1 MKNQRFLLLG
11 FFLLLCVGFVQAQ
24 ELKVSAFQRMDR
36 DLLAR
41 TQERL
46 DLNDVPCAIV
56 RVSVA
61 NAKNYTF
68 EGNVIGDVIYRP
80 GEALVYM
87 TEGSRNITIKSD
99 EFGSLKYEFTQKL
112 EKQVVYKLALQLETP
127 DSKKTRTMVMPV
139 VGIGSTTSFGLM
151 VGVVKKWG
159 WYLKAKY
166 DFKNQETVEEC
177 DGSGNNA
184 SGIPMWFTGE
194 TASSRLAITTGVMRR
209 IGKPLYLY
217 LGTGYGYKKLAWEI
231 AEGDLQN
238 GVSSDRWAENT
249 DETFKGVE
257 ADLGLVLRAKNFAV
271 SAGIQSNSFKYFE
284 ATVGVGIMF

>member
-11 FFLLLCVGFVQAQ
+11 FFLLLCAGFVQAQ

-68 EGNVIGDVIYRP
+68 EGNVIGDVIYKP

-87 TEGSRNITIKSD
+87 TQGSRNITIKSD

-112 EKQVVYKLALQLETP
+112 EKQVVYKLALKLETP

-139 VGIGSTTSFGLM
+139 MGIGTTMSYGLM

-166 DFKNQETVEEC
+166 DFKSQETVAEC
-177 DGSGNNA
+177 TNDGNNMQ
-184 SGIPMWFTGE
+184 GTPMWFTGE
-194 TASSRLAITTGVMRR
+194 TASSRLAVTTGIMYRLA
-209 IGKPLYLY
+209 KPLYMY
-217 LGTGYGYKKLAWEI
+217 LGAGYGYKKLAWEM
-231 AEGDLQN
+231 AEGESGTNSNQ
-238 GVSSDRWAENT
+238 WAENT
-249 DETFKGVE
+249 DETFTGVE
-257 ADLGLVLRAKNFAV
+257 ADLGLVLRAGNFAI
-271 SAGIQSNSFKYFE
+271 SAGVQSNNFKYFE

>member
-1 MKNQRFLLLG
+1 MKNQRFFFLG

-46 DLNDVPCAIV
+46 DLNDEPCAIV

-61 NAKNYTF
+61 NAKNYAF
-68 EGNVIGDVIYRP
+68 EGNVIGDVVYKP
-80 GEALVYM
+80 GEAIVYM
-87 TEGSRNITIKSD
+87 SQGSRNITIKSD

-112 EKQVVYKLALQLETP
+112 EKQVVYKLELRLETP

-139 VGIGSTTSFGLM
+139 GGIGSTISYGLM

-166 DFKNQETVEEC
+166 DFKSQETEAEC
-177 DGSGNNA
+177 TSLGTNTQGT
-184 SGIPMWFTGE
+184 PMWFTGE
-194 TASSRLAITTGVMRR
+194 TASTRMAVTTGVMRR
-209 IGKPLYLY
+209 LAKPLYLY
-217 LGTGYGYKKLAWEI
+217 LGAGFGYKNLAWEM
-231 AEGDLQN
+231 AD
-238 GVSSDRWAENT
+238 GVSGTNSDKWAENV
-249 DETFKGVE
+249 DESYSGIE
-257 ADLGLVLRAKNFAV
+257 ADLGLVLRTGNVAFT
-271 SAGIQSNSFKYFE
+271 AGVQSNSFKYFE

>member
-1 MKNQRFLLLG
+1 MNNQRIFLLG
-11 FFLLLCVGFVQAQ
+11 FILLLCAGFAQAQ

-61 NAKNYTF
+61 NAKKYTF
-68 EGNVIGDVIYRP
+68 EGNVIGDVIYKP
-80 GEALVYM
+80 GEAIVYM
-87 TEGSRNITIKSD
+87 AQGSRNITIKSD

-112 EKQVVYKLALQLETP
+112 EKQVVYKLALFLETS
-127 DSKKTRTMVMPV
+127 DLKKTRTMVMPV
-139 VGIGSTTSFGLM
+139 LGVGGSTSFGLM

-166 DFKNQETVEEC
+166 DFKSQETQLEC
-177 DGSGNNA
+177 NKSGMVS
-184 SGIPMWFTGE
+184 SGDMLWMTGE
-194 TASSRLAITTGVMRR
+194 SVATRMAITTGAMYRLS
-209 IGKPLYLY
+209 KPLYVF
-217 LGTGYGYKKLAWEI
+217 LGTGLGYNKIAWETV
-231 AEGDLQN
+231 EGT
-238 GVSSDRWAENT
+238 WAENI
-249 DETFKGVE
+249 DASCNGIE
-257 ADLGLVLRAKNFAV
+257 ADLGLVLRAKNFAF

-284 ATVGVGIMF
+284 ATLGVGIMF

>member
-1 MKNQRFLLLG
+1 MKILRLLLFCLG
-11 FFLLLCVGFVQAQ
+11 ILLWTEGIHSQ
-24 ELKVSAFQRMDR
+24 ELKVVAFQRMDR

-61 NAKNYTF
+61 NAKEFTF
-68 EGNVIGDVIYRP
+68 EGNVIGDVVYRP

-87 TEGSRNITIKSD
+87 TEGSRNLTIKSD
-99 EFGSLKYEFTQKL
+99 AFGLLKYEFTQKL
-112 EKQVVYKLALQLETP
+112 DKQVVYKLELRLETP

-166 DFKNQETVEEC
+166 DFKNQETVGEC
-177 DGSGNNA
+177 DSDGLSMDGT
-184 SGIPMWFTGE
+184 PMWFTGE
-194 TASSRLAITTGVMRR
+194 TASSRMAITTGAMYRVA
-209 IGKPLYLY
+209 KPLYLY
-217 LGTGYGYKKLAWEI
+217 LGAGYGYKKLAWEM
-231 AEGDLQN
+231 AEGESGTN
-238 GVSSDRWAENT
+238 SDQWAENQ
-249 DETFKGVE
+249 DETFKGIE
-257 ADLGLVLRAKNFAV
+257 ADLGLVLRMKNIAL
-271 SAGIQSNSFKYFE
+271 SAGLQSNSFKYFE
-284 ATVGVGIMF
+284 ATLGVGIMF

>member
-1 MKNQRFLLLG
+1 MKNQRLLLLG
-11 FFLLLCVGFVQAQ
+11 FFLLLCAGFAQAQ

-68 EGNVIGDVIYRP
+68 EGNVIGDVIYKP
-80 GEALVYM
+80 GEAIVYM
-87 TEGSRNITIKSD
+87 TQGSRNITIKSD

-112 EKQVVYKLALQLETP
+112 EKQVVYKMVLRLETP

-139 VGIGSTTSFGLM
+139 AGVGSTVSYGLM

-166 DFKNQETVEEC
+166 DFKSQETEAEC
-177 DGSGNNA
+177 TSLGTNTQGT
-184 SGIPMWFTGE
+184 PMWFTGE
-194 TASSRLAITTGVMRR
+194 TATTRMAVTTGVMRR
-209 IGKPLYLY
+209 LAKPLYLY
-217 LGTGYGYKKLAWEI
+217 MGAGFGYKKLAWEM
-231 AEGDLQN
+231 AD
-238 GVSSDRWAENT
+238 GVSGTNSDKWAENVDDSYT
-249 DETFKGVE
+249 GIE
-257 ADLGLVLRAKNFAV
+257 ADLGLVLRTGNVAFT
-271 SAGIQSNSFKYFE
+271 AGVQSNSFKYFE
-284 ATVGVGIMF
+284 ATVGIGIMF

>member
-1 MKNQRFLLLG
+1 MKNQRFFFLG
-11 FFLLLCVGFVQAQ
+11 FFLLLGVGFAQAQ

-46 DLNDVPCAIV
+46 DLNDEPCAIV

-61 NAKNYTF
+61 NAKNYAF
-68 EGNVIGDVIYRP
+68 EGNVIGDVVYKP
-80 GEALVYM
+80 GEAIVYM
-87 TEGSRNITIKSD
+87 SQGSRNITIKSD

-112 EKQVVYKLALQLETP
+112 EKQVVYKLELRLETP

-139 VGIGSTTSFGLM
+139 GGIGSTISYGLM

-166 DFKNQETVEEC
+166 DFKSQETEAEC
-177 DGSGNNA
+177 TSLGTNTQGT
-184 SGIPMWFTGE
+184 PMWFTGE
-194 TASSRLAITTGVMRR
+194 TASTRMAVTTGVMRR
-209 IGKPLYLY
+209 LAKPLYLY
-217 LGTGYGYKKLAWEI
+217 LGAGFGYKNLAWEM
-231 AEGDLQN
+231 AD
-238 GVSSDRWAENT
+238 GVSGTNSDKWAENV
-249 DETFKGVE
+249 DESYSGIE
-257 ADLGLVLRAKNFAV
+257 ADLGLVLRTGNVAFT
-271 SAGIQSNSFKYFE
+271 AGVQSNSFKYFE

>member
-1 MKNQRFLLLG
+1 MKNQRIFLLG
-11 FFLLLCVGFVQAQ
+11 FILLLCAGFAQAQ

-68 EGNVIGDVIYRP
+68 EGNVIGDVIYKP
-80 GEALVYM
+80 GEAIVYM
-87 TEGSRNITIKSD
+87 TQGSRNITIKSD

-112 EKQVVYKLALQLETP
+112 EKQVVYKMTMLLETP

-139 VGIGSTTSFGLM
+139 LGVGGNTSYGLM
-151 VGVVKKWG
+151 VGLVKKWG

-166 DFKNQETVEEC
+166 DFKSQETDLEC
-177 DGSGNNA
+177 DGTGMDTNGNMLWMSGESA
-184 SGIPMWFTGE
+184 ST
-194 TASSRLAITTGVMRR
+194 RLAVTTGVMYRMA
-209 IGKPLYLY
+209 KPLYLY
-217 LGTGYGYKKLAWEI
+217 LGTGFGYRTVAWETV
-231 AEGDLQN
+231 EGK
-238 GVSSDRWAENT
+238 WAENT
-249 DETFKGVE
+249 DGSYSGIE
-257 ADLGLVLRAKNFAV
+257 ADLGLVLRTKNLAF
-271 SAGIQSNSFKYFE
+271 SAGVQSNSFKYFE
-284 ATVGVGIMF
+284 ATLGVGIMF

>member
-1 MKNQRFLLLG
+1 MICCAGNIHS
-11 FFLLLCVGFVQAQ
+11 Q
-24 ELKVSAFQRMDR
+24 ELKVVAFQRMDR

-61 NAKNYTF
+61 NAKEFTF
-68 EGNVIGDVIYRP
+68 EGNVIGDVVYRP

-87 TEGSRNITIKSD
+87 TEGSRNLTIKSD
-99 EFGSLKYEFTQKL
+99 AFGSLKYEFTQKL
-112 EKQVVYKLALQLETP
+112 DKQVVYKLELRLETP

-166 DFKNQETVEEC
+166 DFKNQETVGEC
-177 DGSGNNA
+177 DDAGLNMEGT
-184 SGIPMWFTGE
+184 PMWFTGE
-194 TASSRLAITTGVMRR
+194 TASSRMAITTGAMYRVA
-209 IGKPLYLY
+209 KPLYLY
-217 LGTGYGYKKLAWEI
+217 LGAGYGYKKLAWEM
-231 AEGDLQN
+231 AEGESGTN
-238 GVSSDRWAENT
+238 SDQWAENQ
-249 DETFKGVE
+249 DETFKGIE
-257 ADLGLVLRAKNFAV
+257 ADLGLVLRMKNIAL
-271 SAGIQSNSFKYFE
+271 SAGLQSNSFKYFE
-284 ATVGVGIMF
+284 ATVGLGIMF

>member
-1 MKNQRFLLLG
+1 MKNQRLFLLG
-11 FFLLLCVGFVQAQ
+11 FILLLCAGFAQAQ

-46 DLNDVPCAIV
+46 DLNDEPCAIV

-61 NAKNYTF
+61 NAKNYSF
-68 EGNVIGDVIYRP
+68 EGNVIGDVIYKP
-80 GEALVYM
+80 GEAIVYM
-87 TEGSRNITIKSD
+87 TQGSRNITIKSD

-151 VGVVKKWG
+151 VGVVKKTG

-166 DFKNQETVEEC
+166 DFKSQETTAEC
-177 DGSGNNA
+177 DGEGNNP
-184 SGIPMWFTGE
+184 SGVPMWFTGE
-194 TASSRLAITTGVMRR
+194 TASTRMAITTGLMHRLA
-209 IGKPLYLY
+209 KSFYLY
-217 LGTGYGYKKLAWEI
+217 WGAGYGYKKLAWEM
-231 AEGDLQN
+231 AEGE
-238 GVSSDRWAENT
+238 SDINSDQWAENT
-249 DETFKGVE
+249 DETFKGIE
-257 ADLGLVLRAKNFAV
+257 ADLGLVLRAKNVAFT
-271 SAGIQSNSFKYFE
+271 AGVQSNSFKYFE
-284 ATVGVGIMF
+284 ATVGIGIMF

>member
-166 DFKNQETVEEC
+166 DFKSQETTAEC
-177 DGSGNNA
+177 DGEGNSPSGV
-184 SGIPMWFTGE
+184 PMWFTGE

-209 IGKPLYLY
+209 IAKPLYLY
-217 LGTGYGYKKLAWEI
+217 LGTGYGYKKLAWEM
-231 AEGDLQN
+231 AEGESGTN
-238 GVSSDRWAENT
+238 SDSWAENT

>member
-1 MKNQRFLLLG
+1 MKNQRLLLLG
-11 FFLLLCVGFVQAQ
+11 FFLLLCAGFAQAQ

-68 EGNVIGDVIYRP
+68 EGNVIGDVIYKP

-87 TEGSRNITIKSD
+87 AQGSRNITIKSD

-112 EKQVVYKLALQLETP
+112 EKQVVYKLALLLETP
-127 DSKKTRTMVMPV
+127 DSKKTRTMVMPIA
-139 VGIGSTTSFGLM
+139 GIGSTISYGLM

-166 DFKNQETVEEC
+166 DFKSQETEAEC
-177 DGSGNNA
+177 TSLGTNPQGT
-184 SGIPMWFTGE
+184 PMWFTGE
-194 TASSRLAITTGVMRR
+194 TASSRMAITTGVMRR
-209 IGKPLYLY
+209 IAKPLYLY
-217 LGTGYGYKKLAWEI
+217 VGAGYGYKKLAWEM
-231 AEGDLQN
+231 AQGEVGT
-238 GVSSDRWAENT
+238 SSDKWAENT
-249 DETFKGVE
+249 DETFTGVE
-257 ADLGLVLRAKNFAV
+257 ADLGLVLRTGNVAFT
-271 SAGIQSNSFKYFE
+271 AGLQSNSFKYFE
-284 ATVGVGIMF
+284 ATVGIGIMF

>member
-1 MKNQRFLLLG
+1 MKNQRLLLLG
-11 FFLLLCVGFVQAQ
+11 FFLLLCAGLAQAQ

-68 EGNVIGDVIYRP
+68 EGNVIGDVIYKP

-87 TEGSRNITIKSD
+87 AQGSRNITIKSD

-112 EKQVVYKLALQLETP
+112 EKQVVYKLALLLETP
-127 DSKKTRTMVMPV
+127 DSKKTRTMVMPIA
-139 VGIGSTTSFGLM
+139 GIGSTISYGLM

-166 DFKNQETVEEC
+166 DFKSQETEAEC
-177 DGSGNNA
+177 TSLGTNPQGT
-184 SGIPMWFTGE
+184 PMWFTGE
-194 TASSRLAITTGVMRR
+194 TASSRMAITTGVMRR
-209 IGKPLYLY
+209 IAKPLYLY
-217 LGTGYGYKKLAWEI
+217 VGAGYGYKKLAWEM
-231 AEGDLQN
+231 AQGEVGT
-238 GVSSDRWAENT
+238 SSDKWAENT
-249 DETFKGVE
+249 DETFTGVE
-257 ADLGLVLRAKNFAV
+257 ADLGLVLRTGNVAFT
-271 SAGIQSNSFKYFE
+271 AGLQSNSFKYFE
-284 ATVGVGIMF
+284 ATVGIGIMF

>member
-1 MKNQRFLLLG
+1 MKNQRLLLLG
-11 FFLLLCVGFVQAQ
+11 FFLLLCAGFAQAQ

-68 EGNVIGDVIYRP
+68 EGNVIGDVIYKP
-80 GEALVYM
+80 GEAIVYM
-87 TEGSRNITIKSD
+87 TQGSRNITIKSD

-112 EKQVVYKLALQLETP
+112 EKQVVYKLVLRLETP

-139 VGIGSTTSFGLM
+139 AGVGSTVSYGLM

-166 DFKNQETVEEC
+166 DFKSQETEAEC
-177 DGSGNNA
+177 TNLGTNTQGT
-184 SGIPMWFTGE
+184 PMWFTGE
-194 TASSRLAITTGVMRR
+194 TASTRMAITTGVMRR
-209 IGKPLYLY
+209 LAKPLYLY
-217 LGTGYGYKKLAWEI
+217 LGAGFGYKNLAWEM
-231 AEGDLQN
+231 AD
-238 GVSSDRWAENT
+238 GVSGTNSDKWAENVDDSYT
-249 DETFKGVE
+249 GIE
-257 ADLGLVLRAKNFAV
+257 ADLGLVLRTGNVAFT
-271 SAGIQSNSFKYFE
+271 AGVQSNSFKYFE
-284 ATVGVGIMF
+284 ATVGIGIMF

>member
-1 MKNQRFLLLG
+1 MKNQRLLLLG
-11 FFLLLCVGFVQAQ
+11 FFLLLCAGLAQAQ

-68 EGNVIGDVIYRP
+68 EGNVIGDVIYKP

-87 TEGSRNITIKSD
+87 AQGSRNITIKSD

-112 EKQVVYKLALQLETP
+112 EKQVVYKLALLLETP
-127 DSKKTRTMVMPV
+127 DSKKTRTMVMPIA
-139 VGIGSTTSFGLM
+139 GIGSTISYGLM

-166 DFKNQETVEEC
+166 DFKSQETEAEC
-177 DGSGNNA
+177 TSLGTNPQGT
-184 SGIPMWFTGE
+184 PMWFTGE
-194 TASSRLAITTGVMRR
+194 TASSRMAITTGVMRR
-209 IGKPLYLY
+209 IAKPLYFY
-217 LGTGYGYKKLAWEI
+217 LGAGYGYKKLAWEM
-231 AEGDLQN
+231 AQGEVGT
-238 GVSSDRWAENT
+238 SSDKWAENT
-249 DETFKGVE
+249 DETFTGVE
-257 ADLGLVLRAKNFAV
+257 ADLGLVLRTGNVAFT
-271 SAGIQSNSFKYFE
+271 AGLQSNSFKYFE
-284 ATVGVGIMF
+284 ATVGIGIMF

>member
-1 MKNQRFLLLG
+1 MKNQRIFLLG
-11 FFLLLCVGFVQAQ
+11 FILLLCAGFAQAQ

-68 EGNVIGDVIYRP
+68 EGNVIGDVIYKP

-87 TEGSRNITIKSD
+87 SEGSRNITIKSD

-112 EKQVVYKLALQLETP
+112 EKQVVYKLSLQLETP

-139 VGIGSTTSFGLM
+139 VGVGASTSFGLM

-166 DFKNQETVEEC
+166 DFKSQETMAEC
-177 DGSGNNA
+177 DGLGNNA
-184 SGIPMWFTGE
+184 QGTPMWFTGE
-194 TASSRLAITTGVMRR
+194 TASTRMAITTGVMHRVA
-209 IGKPLYLY
+209 KPLYWY
-217 LGTGYGYKKLAWEI
+217 AGVGYGYKELAWEI
-231 AEGDLQN
+231 ADGAS
-238 GVSSDRWAENT
+238 GTHSDKWAKNM
-249 DETFKGVE
+249 DESFNGVE
-257 ADLGLVLRAKNFAV
+257 ADLGLVLRAKNFAF
-271 SAGIQSNSFKYFE
+271 SAGVQSNSFKYFE
-284 ATVGVGIMF
+284 ATLGVGIMF

>member
-1 MKNQRFLLLG
+1 MKNQRLLLLG
-11 FFLLLCVGFVQAQ
+11 FFLLLCAGFAQAQ

-68 EGNVIGDVIYRP
+68 EGNVIGDVIYKP
-80 GEALVYM
+80 GEAIVYM
-87 TEGSRNITIKSD
+87 TQGSRNITIKSD

-112 EKQVVYKLALQLETP
+112 EKQVVYKMVLRLETP

-139 VGIGSTTSFGLM
+139 AGVGSTVSYGLM

-166 DFKNQETVEEC
+166 DFKSQETEAEC
-177 DGSGNNA
+177 TSLGTNTQGT
-184 SGIPMWFTGE
+184 PMWFTGE
-194 TASSRLAITTGVMRR
+194 TATTRMAVTTGVMRR
-209 IGKPLYLY
+209 LAKPLYLY
-217 LGTGYGYKKLAWEI
+217 MGAGFGYKKLAWEI
-231 AEGDLQN
+231 AD
-238 GVSSDRWAENT
+238 GVSGTNSDKWAENVDDSYT
-249 DETFKGVE
+249 GIE
-257 ADLGLVLRAKNFAV
+257 ADLGLVLRTGNVAFT
-271 SAGIQSNSFKYFE
+271 AGVQSNSFKYFE
-284 ATVGVGIMF
+284 ATVGIGIMF

>member
-1 MKNQRFLLLG
+1 MKNQRLLLLG
-11 FFLLLCVGFVQAQ
+11 FFLLLCAGFAQAQ

-68 EGNVIGDVIYRP
+68 EGNVIGDVIYKP
-80 GEALVYM
+80 GEAIVYM
-87 TEGSRNITIKSD
+87 TQGSRNITIKSD

-112 EKQVVYKLALQLETP
+112 EKQVVYKMVLRLETP

-139 VGIGSTTSFGLM
+139 AGVGSTVSYGLM

-166 DFKNQETVEEC
+166 DFKSQETEAEC
-177 DGSGNNA
+177 TNLGTNTQGT
-184 SGIPMWFTGE
+184 PMWFTGE
-194 TASSRLAITTGVMRR
+194 TASTRMAITTGVMRR
-209 IGKPLYLY
+209 LAKPLYLY
-217 LGTGYGYKKLAWEI
+217 MGAGFGYKKLAWEM
-231 AEGDLQN
+231 AD
-238 GVSSDRWAENT
+238 GVSGTNSNKWAENVDDSYT
-249 DETFKGVE
+249 GIE
-257 ADLGLVLRAKNFAV
+257 ADLGLVLRTGNVAFT
-271 SAGIQSNSFKYFE
+271 AGVQSNSFKYFE
-284 ATVGVGIMF
+284 ATVGIGIMF

>member
-1 MKNQRFLLLG
+1 MKNQRLLLLG
-11 FFLLLCVGFVQAQ
+11 FFLLLCAGFVQAQ

-68 EGNVIGDVIYRP
+68 EGNVIGDVIYKP
-80 GEALVYM
+80 GEAIVYM

-112 EKQVVYKLALQLETP
+112 EKQVVYKLALLLETP

-139 VGIGSTTSFGLM
+139 VGVGSTLSYGLM

-166 DFKNQETVEEC
+166 DFKNQETIAEC
-177 DGSGNNA
+177 TNDGNNA
-184 SGIPMWFTGE
+184 SGTPMWFTGE
-194 TASSRLAITTGVMRR
+194 TASSRLAVTTGVMRR
-209 IGKPLYLY
+209 VAKPLYLY
-217 LGTGYGYKKLAWEI
+217 LGAGYGYKKLAWEM
-231 AEGDLQN
+231 AEGES
-238 GVSSDRWAENT
+238 GTHSDKWAENT
-249 DETFKGVE
+249 DESCNGVE
-257 ADLGLVLRAKNFAV
+257 ADLGLVLRTKNFAI